1 MYNTGHY
8 MARSVKP
15 QQDRLSV
22 KQRSSPSQ
30 ASARMSGKAIIRG
43 VAYYDYVVTRSAW
56 KAVGEDHR
64 IQALIIK
71 ARLYR
76 LQDIS
81 ATKVL

>member
-1 MYNTGHY
+1 
-8 MARSVKP
+8 
-15 QQDRLSV
+15 
-22 KQRSSPSQ
+22 
-30 ASARMSGKAIIRG
+30 MSGKAIIRG

-56 KAVGEDHR
+56 KAVGGYKLFT
-64 IQALIIK
+64 IQ